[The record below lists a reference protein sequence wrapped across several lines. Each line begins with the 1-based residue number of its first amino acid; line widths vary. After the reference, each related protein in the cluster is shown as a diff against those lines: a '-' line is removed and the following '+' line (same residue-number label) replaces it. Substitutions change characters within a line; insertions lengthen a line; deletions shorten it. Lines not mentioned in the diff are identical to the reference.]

1 MLFYQDNLY
10 MNTFKIWRGTQKKK
24 KICMNLICQSFILY
38 EKNVYY
44 LQIKDKEKY
53 NTDKILFFI
62 FKELSQL

>member
-1 MLFYQDNLY
+1 MEGNP
-10 MNTFKIWRGTQKKK
+10 KKK

-38 EKNVYY
+38 EKNLYY